1 MTVRSSE
8 DEEPVKTIITAI
20 VVSVVISGTA
30 SAGVTTLITSRQIK
44 DHTIQ
49 MRDISPSAVGQ
60 LQGQRGAQGVAG
72 SKGDTGALGAQGE
85 PGPKG
90 DTGAPGAPGPSG
102 PQGSAGAQ
110 GPKGEP
116 GESNELYVR
125 SATITIPDRGEGDA
139 NPTHLGLRC
148 EPGDHI
154 IATANE
160 GYDPP
165 MNTWSDRGN
174 LRPVYETA
182 FYTVEEISV
191 DYTWHGGV
199 GTDVT
204 LTQRVICTS
213 A

>member
-8 DEEPVKTIITAI
+8 EEEPVKTIITAI

-60 LQGQRGAQGVAG
+60 LQGQRGAQGDAG
-72 SKGDTGALGAQGE
+72 SKGDTGAPGAQGVPGSKGDSGALGAQ
-85 PGPKG
+85 
-90 DTGAPGAPGPSG
+90 GPSG
-102 PQGSAGAQ
+102 PQGPAGRQ

-116 GESNELYVR
+116 GESNRLYVR
-125 SATITIPDRGEGDA
+125 TAAITIPDLGEGDA
-139 NPTHLGLRC
+139 NPTHLALRC

-154 IATANE
+154 VSLAPI
-160 GYDPP
+160 GLDPARA
-165 MNTWSDRGN
+165 TWSDRSSLQEGD
-174 LRPVYETA
+174 VYT
-182 FYTVEEISV
+182 FSDEEISA

-204 LTQRVICTS
+204 LTQRVICS
-213 A
+213 S

>member
-1 MTVRSSE
+1 M
-8 DEEPVKTIITAI
+8 KTIITAI
-20 VVSVVISGTA
+20 IVSVVISGTA

-49 MRDISPSAVGQ
+49 LRDISPSALGQ
-60 LQGQRGAQGVAG
+60 MQGQTGAQGVPG
-72 SKGDTGALGAQGE
+72 S
-85 PGPKG
+85 KG
-90 DTGAPGAPGPSG
+90 DTGAPGAQGLPGSKGDTGAPGAQGLSG
-102 PQGSAGAQ
+102 PQGPAGPQ
-110 GPKGEP
+110 GPQGEP

-154 IATANE
+154 VSIANE

-165 MNTWSDRGN
+165 KETWSDREN
-174 LRPVYETA
+174 LQQVWQTA
-182 FYTVEEISV
+182 SYTDEEISV

-199 GTDVT
+199 GTGVT

-213 A
+213 T

>member
-1 MTVRSSE
+1 
-8 DEEPVKTIITAI
+8 VKTIITAI
-20 VVSVVISGTA
+20 IVSVVISGTA

-49 MRDISPSAVGQ
+49 LRDISPSALGQ
-60 LQGQRGAQGVAG
+60 MQGQTGAQGVPG
-72 SKGDTGALGAQGE
+72 S
-85 PGPKG
+85 KG
-90 DTGAPGAPGPSG
+90 DTGAPGAQGLSG
-102 PQGSAGAQ
+102 PQGPAGPQ
-110 GPKGEP
+110 GPQGEP

-154 IATANE
+154 VSIANE

-165 MNTWSDRGN
+165 KETWSDREN
-174 LRPVYETA
+174 LQQVWQTA
-182 FYTVEEISV
+182 SYTDEEISV

-199 GTDVT
+199 GTGVT

-213 A
+213 T